1 MIFEGPE
8 EFNLRIIIPQ
18 EAADI
23 GVGPGMPIESRVGI
37 LDDEGMYACAHIL
50 KECAIM
56 LYIYCSLHCAAT
68 AMHVLPHAYM
78 GF

>member
-23 GVGPGMPIESRVGI
+23 GVKPGMPIESLVRI
-37 LDDEGMYACAHIL
+37 LDDEGMYV
-50 KECAIM
+50 
-56 LYIYCSLHCAAT
+56 YVQY
-68 AMHVLPHAYM
+68 VR
-78 GF
+78 